1 MAAPARVRLYRGLD
15 SALCVMPS
23 FGAFGQVTPRPSFG
37 AFGAVQIRTL
47 SDPGVARTSGPL
59 FVFGVNGLFWGA
71 FFVRGIA

>member
-1 MAAPARVRLYRGLD
+1 
-15 SALCVMPS
+15 MPS
-23 FGAFGQVTPRPSFG
+23 FGAFGAVTATVTPRPSFG